1 MLTHMVACANRGGR
15 ALRAAGRAVRRA
27 ARRSDGNAVVEAA
40 FLLPVFLSFILGVV
54 EVGRLFWTQ
63 STLQFAVQEAARC
76 ASIDTAICGST
87 SAIQAY
93 AVSKATNL
101 NVAASAFSV
110 TTSSCGNMV
119 QISRPFDFI
128 AADLFPVA
136 SITLSAQSCY
146 PK

>member
-1 MLTHMVACANRGGR
+1 MLTEMVAGVYRGED

-27 ARRSDGNAVVEAA
+27 AKRSDGNAAVEAA
-40 FLLPVFLSFILGVV
+40 FLLPIFLSFILGVV

-76 ASIDTAICGST
+76 ASIDTAVCGSA

-101 NVAASAFSV
+101 SVVASAFSV
-110 TTSSCGNMV
+110 TTPSCGNMV
-119 QISRPFDFI
+119 QISQPFNFV

-136 SITLSAQSCY
+136 SITLSAWSCY